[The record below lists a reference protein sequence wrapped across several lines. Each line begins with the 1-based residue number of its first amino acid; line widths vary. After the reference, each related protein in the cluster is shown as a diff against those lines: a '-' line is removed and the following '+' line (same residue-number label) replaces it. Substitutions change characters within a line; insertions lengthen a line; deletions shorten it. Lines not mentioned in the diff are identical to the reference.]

1 MSKSHPS
8 SRVDELSDIFV
19 SVTGDDSVTET
30 QKAQQS
36 DREVP
41 DDARVE
47 IEDGLEDAVDGAELG
62 GSDPVS

>member
-62 GSDPVS
+62 GGDPVS